1 MDFEKRIERIFKL
14 AELEFPAFL
23 EAHRDELGD
32 KIGIHIDIEP
42 IATPSDSM
50 RKDRMIGL
58 IPYGKRA
65 EKQGLAREKNFR
77 QKSRMADHP
86 YECCSFESENVVAKE
101 FGGGIKARDFFA
113 SGSNFPPHL
122 DQKFMLHVL
131 SLADE
136 IDFAQCQKIMDA
148 SFLKR
153 LKWEKDVMFY
163 GLGINRPGYDG
174 TENFVWGICTV
185 KKGTMWMQEEIEK
198 ISGEKPAGYEFF
210 KKIEHL
216 LPVNWEKRIYYPGQ
230 GPEHTIFMM
239 KLLDFS
245 NINKPRLKE
254 ILREQFPLANK
265 ILEIW

>member
-1 MDFEKRIERIFKL
+1 MNFEKRIERIFKL
-14 AELEFPAFL
+14 AELELPAFL

-42 IATPSDSM
+42 IHTPPGFM
-50 RKDRMIGL
+50 AKDKMIGL

-65 EKQGLAREKNFR
+65 EKQGFAREKNFR
-77 QKSRMADHP
+77 QKSRMKKYP
-86 YECCSFESENVVAKE
+86 NECCSFESERVVGKK

-122 DQKFMLHVL
+122 DQKFLTHVF

-136 IDFAQCQKIMDA
+136 IDYHQCQKIMDA

-185 KKGTMWMQEEIEK
+185 KKGSKRMEEDIEK

-210 KKIEHL
+210 KKIEPL
-216 LPVNWEKRIYYPGQ
+216 LPTDWEKRIYYPGQ

-239 KLLDFS
+239 KLLEFS

-254 ILREQFPLANK
+254 ILQKQFPLANK